1 MPVLFTPIWG
11 IYLVGITLAKCWQI
25 LGISKYFYWTLWD
38 LKEVRHINKEPIKIS
53 IIAFIYRV
61 KRVVA
66 EEGLEP
72 PTRGL

>member
-1 MPVLFTPIWG
+1 MPVLFTPVWG
-11 IYLVGITLAKCWQI
+11 TYLRIITLAKCWQI
-25 LGISKYFYWTLWD
+25 LEVIKFFYWTLWD
-38 LKEVRHINKEPIKIS
+38 LKGVGHIKENPINIS